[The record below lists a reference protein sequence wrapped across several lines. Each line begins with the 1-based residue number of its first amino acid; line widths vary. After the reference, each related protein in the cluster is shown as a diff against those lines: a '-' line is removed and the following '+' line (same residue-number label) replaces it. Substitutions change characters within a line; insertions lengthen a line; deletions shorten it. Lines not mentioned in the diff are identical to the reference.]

1 MIIWLA
7 SYPKSGNTWV
17 RSFITTLLY
26 SVDGQNDFSNLSN
39 IRQFPD
45 REFFKNYVDDFKN
58 IQEIAKNWSVV
69 QSYLNLDGKIKF
81 FKTHHINCTI
91 DKNAFLDLNNTIGVI
106 HIVRDPRNVVTSIKN
121 HYAFKDINTS
131 KEKLFN
137 ENNWIGFEKSYKAIK
152 SNQVPTLIS
161 SWKNHYLSWKNKSN
175 NYLLIKYEDLIQNP
189 HYEFNKIAKYISKI
203 IGINFTNEKIEKSIE
218 TNKFSELK
226 KLEKKG
232 LFLENAFDRNISKKI
247 NFFNL
252 GPDNDWR
259 KILEKKIS
267 DEIEFKFN
275 DEMRELGY
283 L

>member
-81 FKTHHINCTI
+81 FKTHHVNCTI
-91 DKNAFLDLNNTIGVI
+91 ENNPFTDLDNTIGVI

-121 HYAFKDINTS
+121 HYSLEDISVS

-137 ENNWIGFEKSYKAIK
+137 ENNWIGLGKNKDDIK
-152 SNQVPTLIS
+152 SNQIPTLIS
-161 SWKNHYLSWKNKSN
+161 SWKTHYASWKNKSK

-189 HYEFNKIAKYISKI
+189 LQEFKKIAQYASKLI
-203 IGINFTNEKIEKSIE
+203 EIKFSEEKIEKSIE
-218 TNKFSELK
+218 TNSFTELK
-226 KLEKKG
+226 KLENKG
-232 LFLENAFDRNISKKI
+232 LFTENAFDRNINKKV

-252 GPDNDWR
+252 GPENNWK
-259 KILEKKIS
+259 KILEKEIS
-267 DEIEFKFN
+267 SEIESKFKN
-275 DEMRELGY
+275 EMVELGY